1 MNADGDNY
9 AAYYADKLWYLIPA
23 VYRFQD
29 TDSFDRPGPLRELV
43 NRIGNQAAVLRRAT
57 DRLWEDQSIE
67 SCDDWVI
74 AYIADLLDAQL
85 VNGLAARE
93 QRLNVAKTIYYR
105 RRKGTVAL
113 LEELAADISGW
124 NVTVVEFFRRLA
136 RTRHNLDPKVG
147 IAAGETVANQLTLLQ
162 AEKLVGPLTNTVCGG
177 YADLRNPYGALKTGT
192 SFDEYC
198 HSADV
203 RAGIG
208 NTGWHNI
215 PRLGVFLWRLV
226 SFSAGLG
233 FDEASKAKAGVV
245 PVKSDTCTGTFSYFS
260 FDPTGRRISL
270 FAAASRPFGDTWV
283 SPEEWQ
289 LPTPISL
296 GLLKHNFANLY
307 ATVLSVV
314 DNTINFQSLA
324 LLDGNGNLIDPVG
337 IALKESEFRDPA
349 NTGKVYF
356 IDPAQGLLY
365 YKGNVPN
372 DLALVYHYGF
382 ASMLGAG
389 EYDRTAFAASPAS
402 DPAGNVNVFGGKNA
416 LSAKLAALA
425 PNGALTIDDSFTYDE
440 VSNVTGIQN
449 VLLRSQNKSRP
460 LIRLPKP
467 SAGSRFEWVL
477 NGTGDAELTL
487 EGLFVSG
494 GDIVLSGS
502 FKSVTLNFCT
512 FDPGTRNKSG
522 SGYELSVDSRE
533 LAPSCLWIDGHVQTL
548 VVSRCVLGPVNER
561 TNGLLD
567 NLTISDSIVQ
577 AIGSAP
583 AFKMSL
589 GLLQMQ
595 GCTVLGSGN
604 VHRIHATDSLFDDK
618 LTVVDDQ
625 TGCVRFSAW
634 STGSRLPRRYEC
646 VEIPQQAP
654 VFVSRKFGD
663 PAYAQLAE
671 DADTMIVNIGGD
683 SGTSI
688 SQGAESGSEMG
699 AFSKEQYSIKMRA
712 LKLKYQE
719 YMPMGLMPVFINVT

>member
-1 MNADGDNY
+1 MNVDGDNY
-9 AAYYADKLWYLIPA
+9 AAYYADKLWNLIPA

-43 NRIGNQAAVLRRAT
+43 NRIGNQAAILRRAT

-74 AYIADLLDAQL
+74 PYIADLLDAQL

-93 QRLNVAKTIYYR
+93 QRLNVANTIYYR

-147 IAAGETVANQLTLLQ
+147 IAAGDTVANQLSLLQ
-162 AEKLVGPLTNTVCGG
+162 AEKLIGPLTHTACGG
-177 YADLRNPYGALKTGT
+177 YANLRKPYGALKTGT
-192 SFDEYC
+192 AFDEYF

-208 NTGWHNI
+208 KTGWHNI
-215 PRLGVFLWRLV
+215 PRLGVFLWRLF
-226 SFSAGLG
+226 SFSAGMRY
-233 FDEASKAKAGVV
+233 DQDSKAQAGVV
-245 PVKSDTCTGTFSYFS
+245 PVQSDTCTGTFSYFC
-260 FDPTGRRISL
+260 FDPTGRKIPL
-270 FAAASRPFGDTWV
+270 FAAATRPFGDTWV

-307 ATVLSVV
+307 ATVSAV
-314 DNTINFQSLA
+314 DNSINYQSLA
-324 LLDGNGNLIDPVG
+324 LLDGNGKLIDPAD
-337 IALKESEFRDPA
+337 ISLNESEFRDPA
-349 NTGKVYF
+349 NTAKVYF
-356 IDPAQGLLY
+356 IDPVQGLLY
-365 YKGNVPN
+365 CKGNVPN
-372 DLALVYHYGF
+372 GLAVVYHYGF
-382 ASMLGAG
+382 ASMVGSG
-389 EYDRTAFAASPAS
+389 EYDRTTFAASPES
-402 DPAGNVNVFGGKNA
+402 DPAGNVTVFGGKSA

-425 PNGALTIDDSFTYDE
+425 PNGALTIADSFTYDE
-440 VSNVTGIQN
+440 VSNVTGIQS
-449 VLLRSQNKSRP
+449 VLLRSQNQCRP

-477 NGTGDAELTL
+477 NGTGDAELAL

-512 FDPGTRNKSG
+512 FDPGTRNKAG
-522 SGYELSVDSRE
+522 SGYELSEDSRE
-533 LAPSCLWIDGHVQTL
+533 LAPTCLWIDGHVQTL

-561 TNGLLD
+561 ANGLLD

-577 AIGSAP
+577 ATGSDP

-595 GCTVLGSGN
+595 GCTVLGTGS
-604 VHRIHATDSLFDDK
+604 VHRIQATDSLFDDQ

-625 TGCVRFSAW
+625 SGCVRFSAW

-646 VEIPQQAP
+646 VEISQQAP

-663 PAYAQLAE
+663 PAYAQLTE
-671 DADTMIVNIGGD
+671 GADTMIVNMGGD

-712 LKLKYQE
+712 LQLKYQE
-719 YMPMGLMPVFINVT
+719 YMPMGLVPVFINVT